1 MAQVNVNFR
10 MDEDVKKRM
19 EQACKE
25 MGLSMTTAFTMFA
38 TKVGNEKRIPFEI
51 AAKPLGS
58 QMWPLETNSVTAAPA
73 MGRGE
78 AALREKREQL
88 EAYFSRVRYALTNM
102 NTAIPSAAYGMT
114 IERIRLLC
122 ADELKDRISAAL
134 TALRSVLA
142 DRGLSAAKERDTGL
156 LEQYRNELGA
166 ILEETEAL
174 ERELIPV
181 LKAWNGVDNGE
192 MDTFARR
199 LGALPERF
207 DALQALLQQFAA
219 STAKQESGAA
229 AVQERIRR
237 CASLVS
243 DPDVIAELRIL
254 EALVRR
260 CYDALDEQTRGRMDG
275 FYLATVERVAEEIA
289 KAEQC
294 GEDTEAKAQL
304 CIRAIQV
311 VSQTITTASQ
321 MQREMQDGD
330 LEAEVVALERLAAM
344 RGDVTGDFVL

>member
-51 AAKPLGS
+51 SANPVAGQQTVLSAAS
-58 QMWPLETNSVTAAPA
+58 APA
-73 MGRGE
+73 ASPRGAE
-78 AALREKREQL
+78 ALLREKREQL
-88 EAYFSRVRYALTNM
+88 EGMLGRVRRALTNI
-102 NTAIPSAAYGMT
+102 NTAIPSVAYGMT

-122 ADELKDRISAAL
+122 ADEIKDRIAAAL
-134 TALRSVLA
+134 TALRSVLG
-142 DRGLSAAKERDTGL
+142 DRGLTAALERDTGL
-156 LEQYRNELGA
+156 LEQYRSELGA
-166 ILEETEAL
+166 LLAEAETL

-181 LKAWNGVDNGE
+181 LKAWNGVDSSELANYAG
-192 MDTFARR
+192 R
-199 LGALPERF
+199 LELLAERF
-207 DALQALLQQFAA
+207 EVLQTLMQQFAA
-219 STAKQESGAA
+219 STAVKENGAT
-229 AVQERIRR
+229 AVQARIRR

-260 CYDALDEQTRGRMDG
+260 RYDALDEQTQGRMDG
-275 FYLATVERVAEEIA
+275 FYLATVERVAEELGRA
-289 KAEQC
+289 QQC
-294 GEDTEAKAQL
+294 GEDTDAKTQL

-321 MQREMQDGD
+321 MQRELQHGD
-330 LEAEVVALERLAAM
+330 LEAEVVAMERLAAM
-344 RGDVTGDFVL
+344 RGDITGDIVL